1 MAEAHDKGNALE
13 TSVRAIE
20 SAILKSCPAYSEKTF
35 HIESKKILNAAG
47 VHHEIDIW
55 VMVELASAYNAI
67 FVFECKNIQ
76 EKVDKNDIL
85 VFTEKIKVAGAQ
97 TGFFVARSFTADA
110 EAQAAKELRIPCLR
124 VADLPTADIPVP
136 MAFHILNAELESLQ
150 VDIRVAGAGENP
162 ESFIIDLETASFAI
176 NGERLNLKSYVTDW
190 ASAETTRRCNSF
202 RSESVPSGDY
212 PLSFAAI
219 REYSDVEVMVNGQ
232 HTARMALSGQLR
244 ARVAHAVVV
253 SYFEIATRGR
263 AIYVKA
269 EIPGVKVNAAF
280 VTVIEKRA

>member
-1 MAEAHDKGNALE
+1 
-13 TSVRAIE
+13 
-20 SAILKSCPAYSEKTF
+20 
-35 HIESKKILNAAG
+35 
-47 VHHEIDIW
+47 
-55 VMVELASAYNAI
+55 MVELASAYNAI
-67 FVFECKNIQ
+67 FIFECKNIQ
-76 EKVDKNDIL
+76 EKVDKNDIV

-110 EAQAAKELRIPCLR
+110 EVQAAKEPRIQCLR

-150 VDIRVAGAGENP
+150 VDIKVAGAGGSP
-162 ESFIIDLETASFAI
+162 ESFPIDLETALFAI
-176 NGERLNLKSYVTDW
+176 DGEQLNLKSYVTDW
-190 ASAETTRRCNSF
+190 ASDETTRRCNSF

-212 PLSFAAI
+212 PLLFDAT
-219 REYSDVEVMVNGQ
+219 REYSDVEVVVNGQ
-232 HTARMALSGQLR
+232 PIARMALSGQIR

-280 VTVIEKRA
+280 VTVIQKRA